1 MLRRAREAD
10 DVDMDSLRATVGRI
24 VEADRFDGWLI
35 ELPDHVLVAVAA
47 PLEMLGFQHY
57 LTPPQDDLL
66 VRAARV
72 VWDSVAGLLDD
83 CPADLA
89 AEFASL
95 GAAVTPRDAGAVA
108 RPGVSRADAT

>member
-1 MLRRAREAD
+1 M
-10 DVDMDSLRATVGRI
+10 VSLRATVGRI

-57 LTPPQDDLL
+57 LTPPRDDLL

-72 VWDSVAGLLDD
+72 VWDSVADLLAD

-95 GAAVTPRDAGAVA
+95 GAALTPSEAGAAA
-108 RPGVSRADAT
+108 RPGTSRADAS